1 MSWRQSLIRIAE
13 LEVETLQKRLKDL
26 ADRREAVFMIL
37 QSLQEEADA
46 EAAHARRSAEAGW
59 YMAGFR
65 QSMKL
70 RRAKLNS
77 ELNLIAQEEEGVRDA
92 LAVAFEAQKKYE
104 NLAETARLA
113 AVKVDARRESA
124 ELDELALRRS
134 GGW

>member
-1 MSWRQSLIRIAE
+1 
-13 LEVETLQKRLKDL
+13 
-26 ADRREAVFMIL
+26 
-37 QSLQEEADA
+37 
-46 EAAHARRSAEAGW
+46 
-59 YMAGFR
+59 MAGFR

-113 AVKVDARRESA
+113 AVKVEARRESA